1 MARADTPVSLRW
13 RRPLRPRSA
22 RDGRGA
28 PAPTTEF
35 EAASS
40 SSAAPAAP
48 AAPAAIRRRRPVS
61 EYRSW
66 APVRAAAVGTAA
78 SAGVSR
84 TEASEAIEDMLI
96 VDDDAEIASG

>member
-28 PAPTTEF
+28 PAPTAEV
-35 EAASS
+35 EAEATSS
-40 SSAAPAAP
+40 SSAAA

-84 TEASEAIEDMLI
+84 TEASETIEDMLI

>member
-28 PAPTTEF
+28 PAPTAEF

-40 SSAAPAAP
+40 SSAAP